1 MDLDI
6 GGVEYYCLHG
16 LGLDRASWL
25 IAGSRRTFESRTTTT
40 SRRDCGGSLGLRYK
54 LNGSLAGEDCIQDDG
69 CGEVIRNGMVRDGY
83 FDVVSLMSLKFGVVT
98 NERRVAK

>member
-40 SRRDCGGSLGLRYK
+40 LRRDCDGRLGLRYK
-54 LNGSLAGEDCIQDDG
+54 LNESLAGEYCIEDEG
-69 CGEVIRNGMVRDGY
+69 RGEEIRKGRVRDGC
-83 FDVVSLMSLKFGVVT
+83 FDIVSLVSLKFGVVT
-98 NERRVAK
+98 NGRRVAK